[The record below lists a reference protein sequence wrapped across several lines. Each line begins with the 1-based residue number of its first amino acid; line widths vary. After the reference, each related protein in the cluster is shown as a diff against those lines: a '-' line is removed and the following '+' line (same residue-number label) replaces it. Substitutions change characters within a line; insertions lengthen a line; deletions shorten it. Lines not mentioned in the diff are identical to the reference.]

1 MDVLRRIL
9 HFFTESSEFVGSEL
23 RSINSDEIVRK
34 FVHAD
39 DVLLD
44 DVLHFFVCD
53 LNKIFCLQPFCEVV
67 SHHE

>member
-9 HFFTESSEFVGSEL
+9 HFLTESSEFVGSKL
-23 RSINSDEIVRK
+23 GSIISDEIIQK

-44 DVLHFFVCD
+44 EVLHFFVCD
-53 LNKIFCLQPFCEVV
+53 LNEIFCLQPFCEVV